1 MSYRIPRYKCKL
13 VRDGS
18 IAIREDLH
26 TPITG
31 QEQAA
36 KLFKWLTDESP
47 VELLMVAYLD
57 AKGVVTGFETVS
69 QGGRAGCATTAAD
82 IFRGAILHNAYAVI
96 LGHNHPSGDPKPSEQ
111 DLEVTRCARSAGKA
125 LGITLLDHMIV
136 TRTNVHYSFAV
147 EGLC

>member
-18 IAIREDLH
+18 VAIREDLH
-26 TPITG
+26 KPISG
-31 QEQAA
+31 KEQAI

-69 QGGRAGCATTAAD
+69 QGGRVGCSTTAAE
-82 IFRGAILHNAYAVI
+82 IFRGAILHNAYAII
-96 LGHNHPSGDPKPSEQ
+96 LGHNHPSGDPKPSGE
-111 DLEVTRCARSAGKA
+111 DLEVTRAARVAGKA
-125 LGITLLDHMIV
+125 LGIGLLDHIIV
-136 TRTNVHYSFAV
+136 TRTNAHYSFLE